1 MFLYHQVTQLS
12 QSLSMNTA
20 LPFFQLKKRFASVN
34 SEFFLLMFAENEKV
48 LLKGREQ
55 EGRETD
61 WLYSITL
68 ANATGLLAGI

>member
-1 MFLYHQVTQLS
+1 MFLYHQVMQLS
-12 QSLSMNTA
+12 QFVNEYGSSIFWLNRNNLPVLILS
-20 LPFFQLKKRFASVN
+20 
-34 SEFFLLMFAENEKV
+34 FFLLMFAENEKF
-48 LLKGREQ
+48 LLKEREQ

>member
-12 QSLSMNTA
+12 QFVNDYGFSIFGLNRNDLPALILS
-20 LPFFQLKKRFASVN
+20 
-34 SEFFLLMFAENEKV
+34 FFLLIFAENEKF